1 MFRNKWLRMV
11 LVLTV
16 LASLVATPL
25 LVSAQTENGITAPA
39 DDATVSGTATVTGY
53 ADDPNFLRWDLFVLP
68 GGDDSG
74 KIWVASG
81 STAGEFSVDLD
92 TTKFPDGDHAFS
104 LRVVKS
110 PRQDYDEYITNFTLA
125 NAGAPAAAPEV
136 DAEEAVVE
144 EAVVEEAEAPAAAA
158 EAEAAPSNGLDLEDG
173 ATVSGTVDVTGYA
186 DRENFK
192 RWDLFVLPGGA
203 DSGKIWVASGDEAGE
218 FTVTLDT
225 TKFPDG
231 DHAFSLRVVESVK
244 SNYDEYTTNFT
255 LANAEA
261 PDAAPAVEEAEAE
274 AEVEAEAET
283 EEVVEAPVAAA
294 PAMVNGLAL
303 ADGATVSGTVD
314 VTGYAD
320 DPNFLRWDLFVLPG
334 GDDSARIWVASGDE
348 AGEFT
353 VTLDTTQFPDG
364 EHAFSLRVVTNPR
377 QDYTEYVTNFV
388 LANAE

>member
-11 LVLTV
+11 LVLTI
-16 LASLVATPL
+16 LASLVVTPL
-25 LVSAQTENGITAPA
+25 LVSAQTENGVTSPA
-39 DDATVSGTATVTGY
+39 DGATVSGTATVTGY

-136 DAEEAVVE
+136 EAEEAVVE

-203 DSGKIWVASGDEAGE
+203 DSGKIWVASGDTAGE
-218 FTVTLDT
+218 FTVALDT

-244 SNYDEYTTNFT
+244 SNYDEYITNFT
-255 LANAEA
+255 LANAGA
-261 PDAAPAVEEAEAE
+261 PAAAPAAAAEE
-274 AEVEAEAET
+274 
-283 EEVVEAPVAAA
+283 EEVVEEAPAAAA
-294 PAMVNGLAL
+294 PAPAAPAETPANGLDL
-303 ADGATVSGTVD
+303 EDGATVSGTVD

-334 GDDSARIWVASGDE
+334 GADSGKIWVASGDE
-348 AGEFT
+348 AGEFS

-377 QDYTEYVTNFV
+377 QDYTEYITNFV